1 METTQHPSN
10 EPSDSFDSDPIAL
23 WRSAP
28 LERSAAFSTV
38 FGAISQAI
46 QYTLRNELPP
56 LFFSSLDSYA
66 NTRRALPLLVYAASN
81 PSPRYHGREF
91 TYDVLNPRMMGGF
104 WWSAAKVLPT
114 ALATVETTLRE
125 AGQPELA
132 RAYSPRRHARILAS
146 VRRRKEFIDRI
157 LSAETSLVNDLINFS
172 IAIRY
177 ARRPLAAHLRLMTSW
192 GFTLRRIYPGLDASG
207 LAPKLFRIA
216 TRTLAAAMPPDGDLP
231 VAQAQTNLIP
241 MPLRSAPKTPL
252 EFPRLRNAA

>member
-1 METTQHPSN
+1 METANNLPN
-10 EPSDSFDSDPIAL
+10 DPREPFDNDPIAL

-28 LERSAAFSTV
+28 LERSAAFSSV
-38 FGAISQAI
+38 FGAVSQAI
-46 QYTLRNELPP
+46 QHTLRNELP
-56 LFFSSLDSYA
+56 LLYFSSIDRYA
-66 NTRRALPLLVYAASN
+66 NPRRALPLLAYAASN

-104 WWSAAKVLPT
+104 WWSATKAFPA
-114 ALATVETTLRE
+114 ALAAVETTLRE

-157 LSAETSLVNDLINFS
+157 LSVETSLVNDLINFS
-172 IAIRY
+172 IAIRH
-177 ARRPLAAHLRLMTSW
+177 ARRPLAAHLRLMATW

-207 LAPKLFRIA
+207 LAMKLFRIA

-231 VAQAQTNLIP
+231 VAQAQPNLIP
-241 MPLRSAPKTPL
+241 MPSRTGPQSPL

>member
-1 METTQHPSN
+1 METAHNRSN
-10 EPSDSFDSDPIAL
+10 EPRESFDNNPIVL

-28 LERSAAFSTV
+28 LERSAAFSSV

-46 QYTLRNELPP
+46 QQTLRNDLPS
-56 LFFSSLDSYA
+56 LYFSSLDRYA
-66 NTRRALPLLVYAASN
+66 NPRRALPLLAYAASN

-104 WWSAAKVLPT
+104 WWTAAKSLP
-114 ALATVETTLRE
+114 ALLAPIYDDLLE
-125 AGQPELA
+125 ACQPELA
-132 RAYSPRRHARILAS
+132 RAYSPRRHARILAA
-146 VRRRKEFIDRI
+146 VRRRKEFVDRI

-172 IAIRY
+172 IAIRH
-177 ARRPLAAHLRLMTSW
+177 ARRPLAAHLRLMANW
-192 GFTLRRIYPGLDASG
+192 GSTLRRIYPGLDASG
-207 LAPKLFRIA
+207 LSLKLFRIA

-241 MPLRSAPKTPL
+241 MPLRNAPKAPL